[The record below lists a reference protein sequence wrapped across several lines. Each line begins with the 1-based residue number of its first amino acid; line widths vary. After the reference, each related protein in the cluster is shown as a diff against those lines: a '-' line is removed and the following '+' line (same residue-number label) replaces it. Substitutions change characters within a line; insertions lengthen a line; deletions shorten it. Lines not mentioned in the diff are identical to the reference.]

1 MRRHTSRPESIS
13 SDNDNI
19 SVRVDHNEFEG
30 ESMTGS
36 PVNNRSKSLRKLS
49 PDKRGSDS
57 DEEEEPT
64 ISFADAI
71 SEVMSLLPPEICPKK
86 ECSDVIQKPRS
97 TLDALNP
104 SDGKEL
110 ASLPQSLLIKDITQ
124 LLQSLINKKV
134 KIEPGWVSNQSL
146 EKDLGISLKFYRT
159 HSQLFPSC
167 VPRLDKDAS
176 LLDLS
181 SSGNVSLPVKSL
193 ETMERQAR
201 NMVTINS
208 YADLF
213 AAASVKSVQ
222 SENLDAPV
230 LKKMLTSL
238 VNCLKHSS
246 SMAVLLAVELL
257 QARRESAIDKSKI
270 LTDSAKDKLRTVPIA
285 AESLFGGQVAEIQ
298 KSNSESQQ
306 QNFIASSLARGNKSA
321 LSNFRIPK
329 RPAKKPDNRGSSLSR
344 PPKQRERSGSR
355 RGQRR
360 GGSSFRGR
368 GYHAPS
374 RGSASNNPNQ

>member
-1 MRRHTSRPESIS
+1 M
-13 SDNDNI
+13 
-19 SVRVDHNEFEG
+19 
-30 ESMTGS
+30 
-36 PVNNRSKSLRKLS
+36 
-49 PDKRGSDS
+49 
-57 DEEEEPT
+57 
-64 ISFADAI
+64 
-71 SEVMSLLPPEICPKK
+71 
-86 ECSDVIQKPRS
+86 
-97 TLDALNP
+97 
-104 SDGKEL
+104 L
-110 ASLPQSLLIKDITQ
+110 A
-124 LLQSLINKKV
+124 
-134 KIEPGWVSNQSL
+134 
-146 EKDLGISLKFYRT
+146 F
-159 HSQLFPSC
+159 
-167 VPRLDKDAS
+167 
-176 LLDLS
+176 
-181 SSGNVSLPVKSL
+181 KSL

-213 AAASVKSVQ
+213 AAASVKSLQ

-329 RPAKKPDNRGSSLSR
+329 RPAKKPDNRGPSLSR

>member
-1 MRRHTSRPESIS
+1 MRRHTSGSKNIV

-19 SVRVDHNEFEG
+19 SVRVDHNEFEE

-49 PDKRGSDS
+49 PDKRGSYS

-71 SEVMSLLPPEICPKK
+71 SEVMSLLPPEICQKK
-86 ECSDVIQKPRS
+86 ECVDVIQKPRS
-97 TLDALNP
+97 TLEALNP

-124 LLQSLINKKV
+124 LLQFLINKKV
-134 KIEPGWVSNQSL
+134 KMEPGWVSNQSL
-146 EKDLGISLKFYRT
+146 EKDLGISFKFYRT
-159 HSQLFPSC
+159 HSHFFPSS
-167 VPRLDKDAS
+167 VTRLDKDAS
-176 LLDLS
+176 LLDLPS
-181 SSGNVSLPVKSL
+181 SENFSLPIKSL
-193 ETMERQAR
+193 ETMMRQAW
-201 NMVTINS
+201 NMVTINC

-213 AAASVKSVQ
+213 AAAYVKFLQ

-230 LKKMLTSL
+230 LKKMLMSL

-246 SMAVLLAVELL
+246 SMAVLLAVEMR

-270 LTDSAKDKLRTVPIA
+270 LTDSAKDKLSTVPIA
-285 AESLFGGQVAEIQ
+285 AESLFGGQVAEIK

-306 QNFIASSLARGNKSA
+306 QTFIAS
-321 LSNFRIPK
+321 F
-329 RPAKKPDNRGSSLSR
+329 
-344 PPKQRERSGSR
+344 
-355 RGQRR
+355 
-360 GGSSFRGR
+360 
-368 GYHAPS
+368 
-374 RGSASNNPNQ
+374 